1 MIKVI
6 MYVTIKIIELLP
18 TAQLLKR
25 QIPHMQDKIYL
36 KAAKICFLMI
46 FPYSFGCCIT
56 KKMQIE

>member
-36 KAAKICFLMI
+36 KAAKICF
-46 FPYSFGCCIT
+46 
-56 KKMQIE
+56 